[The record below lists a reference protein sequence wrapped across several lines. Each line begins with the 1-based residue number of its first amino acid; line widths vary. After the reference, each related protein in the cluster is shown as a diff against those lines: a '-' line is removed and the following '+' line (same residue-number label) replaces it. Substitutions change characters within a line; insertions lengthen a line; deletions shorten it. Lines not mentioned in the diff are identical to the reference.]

1 MHRGGR
7 EVKIRIAILAGIFVL
22 LSVASVVAQDVHSIM
37 GQYYRPTVTIAC
49 DNSTAV
55 LTTKVDAALVSAGS
69 TAADWKM
76 VKAATISCDTYDA
89 RITFGIAATATR
101 GHLLAVGSSM
111 RIPSNALINA
121 AQVVNKTAGSAAALQ
136 VTLEF

>member
-1 MHRGGR
+1 
-7 EVKIRIAILAGIFVL
+7 VKRRIAILSGIFVL
-22 LSVASVVAQDVHSIM
+22 LSVAAVVAQDVHSVM

-49 DNSTAV
+49 DNATAV
-55 LTTKVDAALVSAGS
+55 LTTKVDAALVVAGS

-76 VKAATISCDTYDA
+76 VKSAIITCDNYDA

-101 GHLLAVGSSM
+101 GHLLAAGTSM
-111 RIPSNALINA
+111 RIPSNALINN
-121 AQVVNKTAGSAAALQ
+121 AQVVNKTAGSVASLQ